1 MNQVNIIQARSE
13 IIAQIARLVYFNI
26 PEEFWE
32 GPENMMKHLEI
43 YDNWRLQDILDWLTL
58 ASQNPNNIWWVWAN
72 VRDEVH
78 SLFQARLLITAQISM
93 SRELVEK
100 LLQKSR
106 WWKA

>member
-1 MNQVNIIQARSE
+1 MNQANEIQVRAE
-13 IIAQIARLVYFNI
+13 IIAQIAGLVYFNI
-26 PEEFWE
+26 PEEFWD
-32 GPENMMKHLEI
+32 GPENMIKHLEI

-58 ASQNPNNIWWVWAN
+58 ASKTPNSIGWVRTC

-78 SLFQARLLITAQISM
+78 SLFQARMLITAQISM